1 MAVARTIM
9 ERMLEPKQMR
19 LPLFRG
25 EPMPLT
31 VPDKPSLRPDEVA
44 RLLGCSDEHVR
55 HLIEEGSL
63 AAVDVRC
70 AGTSRPA
77 HRIVQASVVEF
88 VQQRKTI

>member
-1 MAVARTIM
+1 MAVARAIM
-9 ERMLEPKQMR
+9 QRMLEPKQMR
-19 LPLFRG
+19 LQLFQG
-25 EPMPLT
+25 EARPLT

-88 VQQRKTI
+88 VRDRKTV

>member
-1 MAVARTIM
+1 MAVARAIM
-9 ERMLEPKQMR
+9 ERILEPKQMR
-19 LPLFRG
+19 LQLFQGEARPLK
-25 EPMPLT
+25 

-63 AAVDVRC
+63 AAVDIKC
-70 AGTSRPA
+70 IGANRPA

-88 VQQRKTI
+88 VAKRKTI